1 LSVET
6 DFKKRVWLGKFLDM
20 IQAKGYQT
28 KVRIHKAFAHLDPLV
43 DLGILDYDMGK
54 HQYQPKI
61 TDNRNITEIFI
72 QKFPNI
78 LSLEKIFSNEPAE
91 KADAGYYERVA
102 EVYNISY
109 RKFSQ
114 KDITNISDEMEK
126 IYSKV
131 RDTVTGLAS
140 IKSIKDIVC
149 TLELVNHKVLC
160 EWSNVDEVLKEFKKE
175 KGAKLRFHVDRAGKI
190 EYIVLSK

>member
-1 LSVET
+1 
-6 DFKKRVWLGKFLDM
+6 
-20 IQAKGYQT
+20 
-28 KVRIHKAFAHLDPLV
+28 
-43 DLGILDYDMGK
+43 
-54 HQYQPKI
+54 
-61 TDNRNITEIFI
+61 
-72 QKFPNI
+72 
-78 LSLEKIFSNEPAE
+78 LEKIFSNEPAE

-114 KDITNISDEMEK
+114 KDIANIPDEMGK

-131 RDTVTGLAS
+131 RDTVIGLAS

-160 EWSNVDEVLKEFKKE
+160 EWSNVDEVLKEFN
-175 KGAKLRFHVDRAGKI
+175 KI
-190 EYIVLSK
+190 NDHAFSSLITLYYRKNI